1 MMKCN
6 SEQKPAAERS
16 PASQV
21 LLASVSAGGNAMDHY
36 FIAIVEKYG
45 GTISFQADE
54 GMFNVN
60 ILLPLSA

>member
-1 MMKCN
+1 
-6 SEQKPAAERS
+6 
-16 PASQV
+16 
-21 LLASVSAGGNAMDHY
+21 MDHY